1 MQDKSFEYG
10 GHHFIPVRQ
19 FTKREDDFFKITRRL
34 RSDTDLGFFA
44 ADYYG
49 RGSQKFPYSYD
60 DFYAASTDKKCDIFR
75 CVENGRLYVPC
86 QYELQ
91 QYMDEKQQEIPQGH
105 TPMPRERGQNKERR
119 NAYER

>member
-10 GHHFIPVRQ
+10 GYHFIPERQ

-34 RSDTDLGFFA
+34 KTDRELGFFA

-60 DFYAASTDKKCDIFR
+60 DFYAVSTDKKCDIFR

-91 QYMDEKQQEIPQGH
+91 QYMDEKQ
-105 TPMPRERGQNKERR
+105 KERR

>member
-10 GHHFIPVRQ
+10 GHHFIPERQ

-34 RSDTDLGFFA
+34 KTDRELGFFA

-60 DFYAASTDKKCDIFR
+60 DFYAAFTDRKCDIFR
-75 CVENGRLYVPC
+75 CNSYW
-86 QYELQ
+86 
-91 QYMDEKQQEIPQGH
+91 QGTYSLPFSTQRKISH
-105 TPMPRERGQNKERR
+105 FLSVD
-119 NAYER
+119 AA

>member
-10 GHHFIPVRQ
+10 GYHFIPERQ
-19 FTKREDDFFKITRRL
+19 FTKREDDFFKITHRL
-34 RSDTDLGFFA
+34 KTDRELGFFA

-60 DFYAASTDKKCDIFR
+60 DFYAASTDKKCDIFG

-91 QYMDEKQQEIPQGH
+91 QYMDGKQ
-105 TPMPRERGQNKERR
+105 RGGYRSEECTGT
-119 NAYER
+119 AL

>member
-10 GHHFIPVRQ
+10 GHHFIP
-19 FTKREDDFFKITRRL
+19 
-34 RSDTDLGFFA
+34 
-44 ADYYG
+44 
-49 RGSQKFPYSYD
+49 

-91 QYMDEKQQEIPQGH
+91 QYMDGKQKEIPQGH
-105 TPMPRERGQNKERR
+105 TSMPRERGQTRERR